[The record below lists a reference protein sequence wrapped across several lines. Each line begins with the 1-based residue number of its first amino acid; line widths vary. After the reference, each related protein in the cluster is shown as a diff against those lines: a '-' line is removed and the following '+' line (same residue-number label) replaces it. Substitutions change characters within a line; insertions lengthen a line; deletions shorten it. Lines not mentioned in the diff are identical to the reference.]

1 MFFEKEIVA
10 KTDRF
15 ISDRYLPNIQKTH
28 IYTISYRFLYIEE
41 IKIIFVLNLM
51 TRN

>member
-15 ISDRYLPNIQKTH
+15 ISDRYLRNIQKAHMVFMKLLSSTAV
-28 IYTISYRFLYIEE
+28 
-41 IKIIFVLNLM
+41 IFCWKKHWNM
-51 TRN
+51 I